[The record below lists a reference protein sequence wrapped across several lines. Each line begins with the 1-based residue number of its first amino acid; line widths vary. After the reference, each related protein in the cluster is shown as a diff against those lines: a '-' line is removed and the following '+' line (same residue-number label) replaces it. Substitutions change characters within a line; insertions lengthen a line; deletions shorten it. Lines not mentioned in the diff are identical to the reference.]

1 MLTFFIYGPDTFR
14 SLKKVEEI
22 KEKFRRDVDPKGVNI
37 SVLSEND
44 DLCLEKLKSINSQG
58 GFLATKRLVIIK
70 NFLRTGKPSS
80 KEQEEITKYL
90 DKSQSDNILVFWE
103 DESEEEYKKKKATK
117 SAKPLRDWLMK
128 RGKQF
133 VQEYE
138 ELTPM
143 QLHNWIGKEVE
154 TRGGKISSPA
164 IQQLI
169 ATVGNDLWQ
178 LDQEIN
184 KLVAHNGSEEITIND
199 VNELTIANIDNNIFT
214 LIDAVGNRQQKLAL
228 KLINDQLNEGLEPM
242 ALLTMLVRH
251 IRLLIMIKDS
261 GSSTS
266 EGLAQE
272 LGQHPFVVKKA
283 FVQSRSYT
291 LTQLKKLYQ
300 RLLDIEMKLK
310 SSTTDPGLLFDLL
323 VVENK

>member
-1 MLTFFIYGPDTFR
+1 MLTFFIHGPDTFR

-22 KEKFRRDVDPKGVNI
+22 REKFRRDVDPKGVNI

-44 DLCLEKLKSINSQG
+44 DLTFEKLKSINSQG

-70 NFLRTGKPSS
+70 NFLRTGKPTA

-90 DKSQSDNILVFWE
+90 DKSSSDNILVFWE
-103 DESEEEYKKKKATK
+103 DESEEDYKKKKAAK

-138 ELTPM
+138 ELSSM
-143 QLHNWIGKEVE
+143 QLNNWIVKEVE
-154 TRGGKISSPA
+154 TRGGKISGPA
-164 IQQLI
+164 TQQLI
-169 ATVGNDLWQ
+169 TTVGNDLWQ

-184 KLVAHNGSEEITIND
+184 KLVAHNCKEEITIND

-242 ALLTMLVRH
+242 VLLNLLIRH
-251 IRLLIMIKDS
+251 IRLLTMIKDN
-261 GSSTS
+261 GESTS
-266 EGLAQE
+266 DALARE

-283 FVQSRSYT
+283 LAQSRSYT
-291 LTQLKKLYQ
+291 LSQLKKLYQ
-300 RLLDIEMKLK
+300 KLLEIEMKLK